1 YAYVSR
7 GLIRRHRVPGE
18 RASAFDPAEI
28 DRLAARGRS
37 GRSEAREIRIESA
50 LTAIENGRY
59 FYRGL
64 DPVELTATQP
74 FEAVAELLWTG
85 RLPETAPVWRADPAG
100 VALGRRAQSV
110 LPASALDFD
119 RLRLV
124 TAALAG
130 SDP

>member
-1 YAYVSR
+1 MERARRRRTPANAPAPATPLGASGIVDGRGLLGAAEAAARLGVKLDTLYAYVSR

-59 FYRGL
+59 FYRG
-64 DPVELTATQP
+64 
-74 FEAVAELLWTG
+74 
-85 RLPETAPVWRADPAG
+85 
-100 VALGRRAQSV
+100 
-110 LPASALDFD
+110 
-119 RLRLV
+119 
-124 TAALAG
+124 
-130 SDP
+130 